1 MAQSRA
7 RVKEQE
13 KHIINYMSIYLLI
26 VWLRLP
32 RHLFL
37 YVCFFATTMMAAKNF
52 HAVVYDKKYCWPPL
66 ARRESWCKK
75 CRSPANRKKA
85 GFCAIAEELS
95 AFIHR
100 CIAGVTSNR
109 GMEEKPL

>member
-32 RHLFL
+32 RHLFF
-37 YVCFFATTMMAAKNF
+37 CATTMMAAKNF

-109 GMEEKPL
+109 GDGGKATVNE